1 MMLVRT
7 AVNYRPENVVP
18 LCIMACLVLI
28 SACTHQQPVVSPITP
43 NPAGTHQVGK
53 FVWFD
58 LLTNDVSGTRQFY
71 GELLNWEFE
80 GIASDNSSNVTIK
93 NNGIA
98 IGGIV
103 HFNRLEE
110 HVSESRWL
118 SYLSVADVDK
128 AVNQFRKGGA
138 DVLKEASDV
147 PGRGRVAVVKGPQG
161 AILALLRTKHGDPED
176 TDLTTGDWMW
186 NELWTSD
193 VMASI
198 SFYKS
203 LSGFTDETVD
213 TSMGDKYHYLKQ
225 ADRIRA
231 GVVLIPWDDVKPNW
245 LPYIAVS
252 DVSTTVARARALGG
266 KVLIDPGDTIDDD
279 SIAVIADPSGAAF
292 GIQHLSPE
300 K

>member
-1 MMLVRT
+1 MKIVRT
-7 AVNYRPENVVP
+7 AAINRPGKVA
-18 LCIMACLVLI
+18 LFCIISSVLLI
-28 SACTHQQPVVSPITP
+28 SACATQQPVTSPITSD
-43 NPAGTHQVGK
+43 PAGTYQVGK

-58 LLTNDVSGTRQFY
+58 LLTNDVPGTKQFY
-71 GELLNWEFE
+71 GELFNWEFE
-80 GIASDNSSNVTIK
+80 GAASDTSVTIK
-93 NNGIA
+93 NNGSA
-98 IGGIV
+98 IGGIIKLE
-103 HFNRLEE
+103 RLDKD
-110 HVSESRWL
+110 VSESRWL
-118 SYLSVADVDK
+118 SHLSVADVDM
-128 AVNQFRKGGA
+128 AVNQFRESGA
-138 DVLKEASDV
+138 DVLKEAGDA
-147 PGRGRVAVVKGPQG
+147 PDRGRVAVVKDPQG

-176 TDLTTGDWMW
+176 TELTTGDWMW

-198 SFYKS
+198 SFYQS

-245 LPYIAVS
+245 LPYIAVA

-266 KVLIDPGDTIDDD
+266 IVLIDPGDTIDDD